1 MIRRVN
7 GGKSRVLVVLG
18 MHRSGTSLL
27 SAGLEVFGVDFGDN
41 LIPPRE
47 DNPLGYWEDARL
59 VALNDEI
66 LAACGFASGD
76 VGLDLERMMTPH
88 LLDEF
93 VLRAMG
99 LLEELSVGKCLIG
112 IKDPRMPR
120 LMPLWQTAFDR
131 LELQV
136 DFVLAVR
143 HPLSVAKSLA
153 RRDKLSQGKSFLLW
167 YEHSCRAMQWSRKRG
182 AILVDYDRFLSSP
195 GLELARL
202 GRRLSLPMDTV
213 ARDRFIAEV
222 LDVGLRH
229 SMHDGGDLVRAR
241 AGFDALLDVFR
252 VMTGLAADRFELSS
266 EWGGLELEFTRSQ
279 PLLAFA
285 GQLDQELWRSSTH
298 INAERQR
305 FHDTETA
312 LREEVRRT
320 VAIMQQCEVARLGLA
335 GELAAAQETHVT
347 LQANFAV
354 QAGELRKVRAERDR
368 AEQQLN
374 ALLAS
379 RSWRFTHL
387 IRLMSQNLRRLMG
400 S

>member
-1 MIRRVN
+1 MIRGMN
-7 GGKSRVLVVLG
+7 GGKTRVLVVLG

-47 DNPLGYWEDARL
+47 DNPRGYWEDARL

-120 LMPLWQTAFDR
+120 LMRLWQTAFDR

-136 DFVLAVR
+136 DFVVAVR

-195 GLELARL
+195 ASELARL

-229 SMHDGGDLVRAR
+229 SMHDRGDLVRAK

-252 VMTGLAADRFELSS
+252 VMAGLAADRFDHSP
-266 EWGGLELEFTRSQ
+266 EWDGLELEFTRSQ

-298 INAERQR
+298 FNAERQR

-335 GELAAAQETHVT
+335 GELAAVQETHVT
-347 LQANFAV
+347 LQANLAA

-387 IRLMSQNLRRLMG
+387 FRLMSQNLRRLVG